1 MVNQG
6 NHPKM
11 ALIQV
16 SELNKNSQTMM
27 TRNEHDDGGDNHT
40 TMIALVY
47 TEVEKPPEPPP
58 PEKPPTPEKKPEAM
72 EGQLGTIFLI
82 SNTLHHEVL

>member
-1 MVNQG
+1 
-6 NHPKM
+6 M

-27 TRNEHDDGGDNHT
+27 TRNEHDDGGDNFDNHT

-72 EGQLGTIFLI
+72 EGHLGTIFLI
-82 SNTLHHEVL
+82 SNTWHHEIL